1 MKWAAAY
8 DFQQFGILTNVD
20 SDEPVQ
26 PPGKLRKSTWCSVSS
41 LTLVEYS
48 NDSQRLWS
56 DWAYI
61 VCAGWSEPLHV
72 AHTCTTLLE
81 ISCTGSNTCKLTHQS
96 RWQLACHPFWCKC
109 KLTHGLPYLNTFYSQ
124 HNSQG
129 PRTVLMKNS
138 KNKLFFN
145 GKDSSFN
152 PRIIRKNVFLIGQVP
167 IKNMDWKLCF
177 CYSLRCTNCKGLI

>member
-1 MKWAAAY
+1 MKWAAAC
-8 DFQQFGILTNVD
+8 DFQQCGILTNVD

-26 PPGKLRKSTWCSVSS
+26 PPGKLRKSKWCSVSS

-48 NDSQRLWS
+48 SDFQRLWS
-56 DWAYI
+56 DCAYI

-72 AHTCTTLLE
+72 AHTTLLE
-81 ISCTGSNTCKLTHQS
+81 MSWTGSNTCKLTHQS
-96 RWQLACHPFWCKC
+96 RWQLAGHPYWCKC

-124 HNSQG
+124 YNTQG

-138 KNKLFFN
+138 KKKLLFN

-152 PRIIRKNVFLIGQVP
+152 PRIIRK
-167 IKNMDWKLCF
+167 KCF
-177 CYSLRCTNCKGLI
+177 SHWTSTD